1 MSVFQ
6 WKLKIKSEK
15 WNCIA
20 AISLF
25 GRAIFLV
32 FPMGDSTAG
41 GINHNDS
48 FFTIH
53 SSIFTIHALHGF
65 PSAGS
70 VGSQPRLGLS
80 AEMVWAEGRPRGSPM
95 EGLFVRV
102 TLVPEGQ
109 FW

>member
-1 MSVFQ
+1 M
-6 WKLKIKSEK
+6 KTEMKREK
-15 WNCIA
+15 WDRLLPETI
-20 AISLF
+20 L
-25 GRAIFLV
+25 GRAIFHI
-32 FPMGDSTAG
+32 FPMEDSTAG

-95 EGLFVRV
+95 EGLLVKV

>member
-41 GINHNDS
+41 RINHNDS

-53 SSIFTIHALHGF
+53 VLHGF
-65 PSAGS
+65 PSTGS

-80 AEMVWAEGRPRGSPM
+80 AEMVWAAGRPRGSPM
-95 EGLFVRV
+95 EGRLVKV